1 MAKRLMSY
9 EQINAEKIPIGRST
23 IYVKMEKGEP
33 RFPQPVVRG
42 NGHRRALWD
51 EADIDR
57 YLEELK
63 AQAAKTPTP
72 RRSASKQPRG
82 HTDAKGRFN
91 KGRFAPQQRTGPQLV
106 EC

>member
-23 IYVKMEKGEP
+23 IYLKMAKGEP

-42 NGHRRALWD
+42 SGHRRALWD

-57 YLEELK
+57 YLEQLAE
-63 AQAAKTPTP
+63 QAAKAAPP
-72 RRSASKQPRG
+72 RSARQQPRG
-82 HTDAKGRFN
+82 HTNERGQFN
-91 KGRFAPQQRTGPQLV
+91 RGRFAPKGPRLV
-106 EC
+106 EF